1 MRRIHYIYVSSLSE
15 QRSNIIRLPC
25 LQCKCDFALFKCA
38 YAYMNFAG
46 TTCLLFFNAI
56 NGRLTQRAS
65 KSHLYSFEPDDERMR
80 RNRKSKTP
88 RARAPAEIRLSV
100 STFQPQEH
108 YEAIFRQRAGNPQS
122 NYFHTLMS
130 IQHWTLRPRPSACCA

>member
-1 MRRIHYIYVSSLSE
+1 MYQVSLNRDQTS
-15 QRSNIIRLPC
+15 
-25 LQCKCDFALFKCA
+25 FAFLVCNVNVILLISSA
-38 YAYMNFAG
+38 HMHIYMNFAS